1 MNCTI
6 FLHPSMPPFI
16 QFTPIVHYN
25 GYSSPRNDK
34 NIVCDLK
41 NLVLSQERWMINK
54 IIANPVILMSC
65 CI

>member
-1 MNCTI
+1 MNFTI
-6 FLHPSMPPFI
+6 LLHPSMPPFI
-16 QFTPIVHYN
+16 QLIPIVHYN

-41 NLVLSQERWMINK
+41 NPVLLQGRWMINK

-65 CI
+65 CL